1 MTPMRCI
8 VLPGMDGTGEL
19 LSDFVAAMA
28 PAFETEVVAYP
39 RDRILGYE
47 ALLELVRPRLPVDEP
62 YLLIG
67 ESFSGPIAIRLA
79 ASKPPRLAGLVEN
92 GVTRR

>member
-8 VLPGMDGTGEL
+8 VLPSMDGTGEL

-28 PAFETEVVAYP
+28 PAFDTEVVAYP
-39 RDRILGYE
+39 RDRILGYD
-47 ALLELVRPRLPVDEP
+47 ELVARVRPQLPTDEP

-79 ASKPPRLAGLVEN
+79 ASKPPRLG
-92 GVTRR
+92 